1 MSHLPELKL
10 YLEVKCNEKL
20 PKCGR
25 LYKLVLKKIIYSK
38 YALLF
43 PQKKT
48 VYSFSWTPNDNLTEL
63 LRKYFLLL
71 LNKQHDQ
78 LIFS

>member
-1 MSHLPELKL
+1 MPHLPELKL

-25 LYKLVLKKIIYSK
+25 LYKLVLKKILYSK
-38 YALLF
+38 HALLF

-48 VYSFSWTPNDNLTEL
+48 VHSFSWTAINVRFRRYQISRST
-63 LRKYFLLL
+63 
-71 LNKQHDQ
+71 
-78 LIFS
+78 